1 MSIET
6 SWVRS
11 LNSWGE
17 NHISLVRVGSN
28 DLVYV
33 VIVLSAIWI
42 CAKIL
47 KAHPIKQGWKNFLVN
62 LAVKGVVIFA
72 IPVGIATIIS
82 ELISMVYVRERP
94 FVADQKVRLLVPHSA
109 DGGMPSHHIVFM
121 VALITTVFFYER
133 RFATFLAG
141 LTLITGLAR
150 VVAGI
155 HYPSDIVVGFVL
167 GAGIAYLYRWGMV
180 KLFSEKQTALD

>member
-6 SWVRS
+6 SWVRA

-17 NHISLVRVGSN
+17 NHISLVRISSN
-28 DLVYV
+28 DLVYL
-33 VIVLSAIWI
+33 VILLSAIWI
-42 CAKIL
+42 FAKIL
-47 KAHPIKQGWKNFLVN
+47 RRYPIRSGWKDFIAN
-62 LAVKGVVIFA
+62 LFVKGVVIFA
-72 IPVGIATIIS
+72 IPVGIATLVS
-82 ELISMVYVRERP
+82 ELISVIYVRQRP
-94 FVADQKVRLLVPHSA
+94 FVAVSEVKLLVPHSA

-133 RFATFLAG
+133 RFATFLAL
-141 LTLITGLAR
+141 LTLVTGVAR

-155 HYPSDIVVGFVL
+155 HYPSDIVAGAVL

-180 KLFSEKQTALD
+180 KLFSEKSMLLD

>member
-6 SWVRS
+6 SWVRT

-17 NHISLVRVGSN
+17 NHLSLVRIGSN
-28 DLVYV
+28 DLVYL
-33 VIVLSAIWI
+33 VILLSAIWI

-47 KAHPIKQGWKNFLVN
+47 KAHPIKRSLREFLTN
-62 LAVKGVVIFA
+62 LAVKGLVIFA

-133 RFATFLAG
+133 GFATFLAG

-155 HYPSDIVVGFVL
+155 HYPSDIFVGVVL
-167 GAGIAYLYRWGMV
+167 GVGVAYLYRWGMV